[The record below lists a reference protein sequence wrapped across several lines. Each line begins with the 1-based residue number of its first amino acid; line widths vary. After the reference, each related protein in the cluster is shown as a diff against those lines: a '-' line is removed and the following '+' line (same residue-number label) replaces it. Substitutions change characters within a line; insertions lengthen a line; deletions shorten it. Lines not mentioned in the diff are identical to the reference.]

1 MEIQRI
7 PLFPLHV
14 VLFPGM
20 LLPLHIFEPRYQE
33 MIRRCLEGDRTF
45 GVCLI
50 ESGEEVGGPAETC
63 AIGTT
68 SEILTVTPLEEGR
81 MNLLTVGQRRFKI
94 IQTYHTAPY
103 LEADVLF
110 LPEDPPDPRAVSL
123 ANAVREAASDLLTH
137 LLHLQGDDEHEV
149 QLPEDPLSLS
159 YAIAAVLPAPLP
171 LRQQLLELRDTA
183 ERLRQQLALIEAEAE
198 RVAALSPDGTIVA
211 RPFQFSP
218 EDLSV
223 N

>member
-1 MEIQRI
+1 METQRI

-33 MIRRCLEGDRTF
+33 MVRDCLEGDRTF

-50 ESGEEVGGPAETC
+50 ASGSEVGGPAEPR

-68 SEILTVTPLEEGR
+68 SEIVRVTPVGDGR
-81 MNLLTVGQRRFKI
+81 MNLLTVGRRRFEI
-94 IQTYHTAPY
+94 LRTHHTAPY
-103 LEADVLF
+103 LEADVRF
-110 LPEDPPDPRAVSL
+110 LPEDPPDPRAVPL
-123 ANAVREAASDLLTH
+123 AEEVREAASGLLTL
-137 LLHLQGDDEHEV
+137 LLHLQGDDEHQV

-159 YAIAAVLPAPLP
+159 YAVAAVLPSPLP

-198 RVAALSPDGTIVA
+198 RVGGLEPDGTIVA

-218 EDLSV
+218 EDV
-223 N
+223 GIN